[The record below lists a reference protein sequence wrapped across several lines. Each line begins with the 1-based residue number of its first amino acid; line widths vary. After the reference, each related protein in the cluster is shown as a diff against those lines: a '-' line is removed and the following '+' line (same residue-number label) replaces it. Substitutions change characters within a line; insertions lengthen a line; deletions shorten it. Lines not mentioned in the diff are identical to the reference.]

1 MKELELIQYLK
12 ENYPEENSYCEWKEF
27 NSLKNSFNG
36 SSRNDVISYVSA
48 IANMEG
54 GHLVIGV
61 KDGSLEITGIDP
73 YNHNRQ
79 NAVIRLTEQCPNLS
93 SEGLS
98 VDEFITD
105 DTNKRVWI
113 FHIPKHMPRQPVY
126 AHNKAFQRKEDSLVE
141 ITRERMDA
149 ILSEPLIEKDWTA
162 TIIQDATM
170 DDLDPAAIAMARE
183 KYKEVYPAKAKEV
196 DTWDD
201 VKFLNKAKITTKG
214 KITIA
219 AIILLGREE
228 SEHYLSPA
236 VCQVRWQ
243 LKDSSRQNLDFRIFT
258 IPMILSIEA
267 IRQTIRNTTYEYTI
281 QDSIFPE
288 TMPRYDVFTIREPLN
303 NALAHQDYSKKAR
316 IEVIEYENEKL
327 VFRNYGSFLPGTVE
341 KVVMEDSPESVY
353 RNPFLVEAM
362 RNVHMVETEGG
373 GIKKLFEQQQKRFFP
388 LPEYDL
394 CNNMVR
400 VEIEGCVID
409 EAFARILVNN
419 PSLTLPDVILL
430 DKVQKHKPLKE
441 EQIAYLRK
449 KKFVEGRKN
458 NLFLSSKIATASQHV
473 GLKSSYIK
481 NKSFDDEYFK
491 KLILEYINKFGKAS
505 RKEIDDLL
513 LGKLSDNLTL
523 QQKKYKVMNLLT
535 SLRTSGKIKSG
546 EKRMWYP
553 VR

>member
-1 MKELELIQYLK
+1 M
-12 ENYPEENSYCEWKEF
+12 
-27 NSLKNSFNG
+27 
-36 SSRNDVISYVSA
+36 ISYVSA

-61 KDGSLEITGIDP
+61 KDKSLDIIGFDP
-73 YNHNRQ
+73 YNHDRQ
-79 NAVIRLTEQCPNLS
+79 NVVLRLTEQCPNLS

-162 TIIQDATM
+162 TILPDATL

-243 LKDSSRQNLDFRIFT
+243 LKDSSRQNLDFHIFT

-281 QDSIFPE
+281 QGSIFPE

-394 CNNMVR
+394 SNNMVR

-419 PSLTLPDVILL
+419 PSLTLPDVMLL

-513 LGKLSDNLTL
+513 LGKLSDNLTP

-535 SLRTSGKIKSG
+535 SLRISGKIKSG

-553 VR
+553 V

>member
-1 MKELELIQYLK
+1 MNEQELKQYLK
-12 ENYPEENSYCEWKEF
+12 EHYPEENSYCEWKEF
-27 NSLKNSFNG
+27 KSFKNSLCG
-36 SSRNDVISYVSA
+36 SSKDDVISYASA

-61 KDGSLEITGIDP
+61 KDGNLDIIGFDP
-73 YNHNRQ
+73 YNYTRQ
-79 NAVIRLTEQCPNLS
+79 SVILRLTELCPNLS

-105 DTNKRVWI
+105 DTGKRVWV
-113 FHIPKHMPRQPVY
+113 FHVPKHMPRQPVY

-162 TIIQDATM
+162 MILHDATI
-170 DDLDPAAIAMARE
+170 DDLDPEAIALARE
-183 KYKEVYPAKAKEV
+183 KFKEVYPGKANEV
-196 DTWDD
+196 DSWDD
-201 VKFLNKAKITTKG
+201 VKFLNKAKITSKG

-219 AIILLGREE
+219 AIILLGRAE
-228 SEHYLSPA
+228 SEHFLSPA

-243 LKDSSRQNLDFRIFT
+243 LKDSSGQNLDFHIFT
-258 IPMILSIEA
+258 IPMILAIEA
-267 IRQTIRNTTYEYTI
+267 IRQSIRNTTYEYTI
-281 QDSIFPE
+281 QGSMFPE
-288 TMPRYDVFTIREPLN
+288 TMPRYDVFTMREPLN
-303 NALAHQDYSKKAR
+303 NAIAHQDYAKKAR

-327 VFRNYGSFLPGTVE
+327 VFRNHGSFLPGTVE

-373 GIKKLFEQQQKRFFP
+373 GIKKLFEQQKKRFFP

-394 CNNMVR
+394 SNNMVR

-419 PSLTLPDVILL
+419 PLLTLPDVLLL
-430 DKVQKHKPLKE
+430 DKVQKHKPLNE
-441 EQIAYLRK
+441 EQITYLRK

-458 NLFLSSKIATASQHV
+458 NLFLSSKIAAASQHV

-491 KLILEYINKFGKAS
+491 KLILEYVNKFGKAS
-505 RKEIDDLL
+505 RKEIDDLI
-513 LGKLSDNLTL
+513 LGKLSDSLTS
-523 QQKKYKVMNLLT
+523 QQKRYKITNLLT
-535 SLRTSGKIKSG
+535 SLRANGKIRSG

-553 VR
+553 A

>member
-1 MKELELIQYLK
+1 MKEQELIQYLK
-12 ENYPEENSYCEWKEF
+12 ENYPEENSRCEWKEF
-27 NSLKNSFNG
+27 KSLKNSFNG
-36 SSRNDVISYVSA
+36 SSRDDVISYVSA

-61 KDGSLEITGIDP
+61 KDKSLDIIGFEP
-73 YNHNRQ
+73 YNHDRQ
-79 NAVIRLTEQCPNLS
+79 NVVLRLTEQCPNLS

-162 TIIQDATM
+162 TIIPDATL

-196 DTWDD
+196 DMWDD
-201 VKFLNKAKITTKG
+201 VKFLNKAKITTQG

-243 LKDSSRQNLDFRIFT
+243 LKDSSRQNLDFHIFT

-281 QDSIFPE
+281 QGSIFPE

-394 CNNMVR
+394 SNNMVR

-419 PSLTLPDVILL
+419 PSLTLPDVMLL

-513 LGKLSDNLTL
+513 LGKLSDNLTP

-535 SLRTSGKIKSG
+535 SLRISGKIKSG

-553 VR
+553 V